1 MLSPFIVV
9 LSALLPISF
18 DLRPDF
24 ANIQS
29 ESGGVNGVCL
39 TPKRIIWLIKLFLY
53 VAFVGL
59 LFGFFFLSLSLCFVF
74 LANGHGGQYKSEN
87 TVTIALNCIIARA
100 RPRAELQRTLQ
111 RFQERCSSNKSLSSV
126 EHCPLP
132 LTILTGPETRSCGPY
147 ADLI

>member
-59 LFGFFFLSLSLCFVF
+59 FFGSCFFSLSLSVLFSWPMAMG
-74 LANGHGGQYKSEN
+74 AN
-87 TVTIALNCIIARA
+87 TRA
-100 RPRAELQRTLQ
+100 KTPLQL
-111 RFQERCSSNKSLSSV
+111 L
-126 EHCPLP
+126 
-132 LTILTGPETRSCGPY
+132 
-147 ADLI
+147 